1 VNWYEIKNEGS
12 IDSPALILY
21 KERVQQNIELVL
33 KMRDASLLRPH
44 VKTNKIAEVCKMML
58 DTGITKYKC
67 ATIAEAEMLGMINA
81 PDVLIA
87 YQPTPVK
94 AKRIMALIQKY
105 PSTHFSC
112 LIDDAVNAENIS
124 AVFNAGNICVDVYI
138 DVNDGM
144 NRTGIKPQNAFRL
157 FEACEKLTGIK
168 IIGLQIHCWYII
180 QLLRFFF
187 CKGCIKNRC
196 DRQCNL
202 TLYRKNI
209 INRAVI

>member
-1 VNWYEIKNEGS
+1 MNWYEIKNEGS

-94 AKRIMALIQKY
+94 AKRITALIQKY

-112 LIDDAVNAENIS
+112 LIDDAV
-124 AVFNAGNICVDVYI
+124 Y
-138 DVNDGM
+138 
-144 NRTGIKPQNAFRL
+144 
-157 FEACEKLTGIK
+157 
-168 IIGLQIHCWYII
+168 
-180 QLLRFFF
+180 
-187 CKGCIKNRC
+187 
-196 DRQCNL
+196 
-202 TLYRKNI
+202 
-209 INRAVI
+209 